1 MSEDLS
7 VGIAGYGLA
16 GAVFHAPLV
25 AATPGLR
32 MAAIV
37 TGNAERAA
45 QAARDHPDA
54 RVVGSVEEMLAAGLD
69 VVVVTTPNRHHV
81 PVALAAL
88 EAGAAVVVDKPMAAT
103 AADARRLADEAR
115 RRHLLLTVFHNR
127 RWDGDFLTVRRLRDE
142 GRLGEVVRFES
153 RFERWRPE
161 LAAGA
166 WRELGSPEEAGG
178 VLFDLGSHLV
188 DQAIEL
194 FGPPASVYAEVAA
207 RRPDARVDDDVFVAL
222 EHPGGVRSHLWASA
236 VAGAPG
242 PRFRVLGL
250 GAAYLKEG
258 LDPQEAALRAGGRP
272 GDPDWGRDELD
283 GRLVAGNAVAT
294 VPTERGA
301 CEAFYAA
308 LVAAVRDGA
317 PPPVSAEDGVRVV
330 EILEAARRSAENGD
344 VVALAPSP
352 RAPE

>member
-16 GAVFHAPLV
+16 GSVFHAPLV

-32 MAAIV
+32 VAAIV

-45 QAARDHPDA
+45 QAARDHPGA
-54 RVVGSVEEMLAAGLD
+54 SVVGSVEEMLAAGVD
-69 VVVVTTPNRHHV
+69 VVVVATPNRHHV

-103 AADARRLADEAR
+103 ARDARRLADEAR
-115 RRHLLLTVFHNR
+115 RRNLVLAVFHNR

-161 LAAGA
+161 VDAAR
-166 WRELGSPEEAGG
+166 WREQADPADAGG
-178 VLFDLGSHLV
+178 LLFDLGSHLV

-194 FGPPASVYAEVAA
+194 LGPPASVYAEVAA
-207 RRPDARVDDDVFVAL
+207 RRPGAQVDDDVFVAL

-250 GAAYLKEG
+250 GAAYVKAG

-283 GRLVAGNAVAT
+283 GRLVAGDAEEA

-301 CEAFYAA
+301 YEAFYAS

-330 EILEAARRSAENGD
+330 EILEAARRSASQRD
-344 VVALAPSP
+344 VVVI
-352 RAPE
+352 